1 MTTKADK
8 TCWRSSRT
16 HSHGRIRLCFLLLPL
31 VLALL
36 CTGCGGTDGRGDP
49 HSPATPP
56 PAPAE
61 YPAPEPGQSLTDA
74 LASIN
79 HCWFEWIALGEDGVT
94 NLCHTGYTSDGLDRI
109 FCAIFTNGVLSR
121 VVFSPTNRVVFSDL
135 GSQRDPPDF
144 RIPDV
149 LASTN
154 SVSLDNI
161 KKRPRPANPPKQSVD
176 WGLTAA
182 YLLVRT
188 VCTPVSL
195 FTSKTP
201 KSQPL
206 PDADDERLARFNPF
220 TVPLGGSREECERR
234 IGKPLIAPP
243 NAARDGLFIYGET
256 PAFSENEK
264 RCVLGVEYR
273 NGRAIRVVTLNL
285 LDWEALAQKRR
296 EKNKAKR
303 RIRDLR

>member
-1 MTTKADK
+1 M
-8 TCWRSSRT
+8 
-16 HSHGRIRLCFLLLPL
+16 
-31 VLALL
+31 
-36 CTGCGGTDGRGDP
+36 
-49 HSPATPP
+49 
-56 PAPAE
+56 
-61 YPAPEPGQSLTDA
+61 
-74 LASIN
+74 
-79 HCWFEWIALGEDGVT
+79 T

-121 VVFSPTNRVVFSDL
+121 VVLSPTNRVVFSDL

-149 LASTN
+149 LSSTN

-188 VCTPVSL
+188 VCTPVSW

-273 NGRAIRVVTLNL
+273 NGRAIRVVTLDL
-285 LDWEALAQKRR
+285 LDWEAVAPMFRKGGKDAR
-296 EKNKAKR
+296 
-303 RIRDLR
+303 

>member
-31 VLALL
+31 VLALI

-61 YPAPEPGQSLTDA
+61 YPAPEPGQSLADA
-74 LASIN
+74 LARIN
-79 HCWFEWIALGEDGVT
+79 HCRFEWIMLGEDGVT

-121 VVFSPTNRVVFSDL
+121 VVLSPTNRVVFSDL

-149 LASTN
+149 LSATN
-154 SVSLDNI
+154 AVPLDEI
-161 KKRPRPANPPKQSVD
+161 KKRPRPENPPEQSVD

-182 YLLVRT
+182 CLLVRA
-188 VCTPVSL
+188 VCTPVSW

-273 NGRAIRVVTLNL
+273 NGRAIRVVTLDL
-285 LDWEALAQKRR
+285 LDWEAVAQKRR
-296 EKNKAKR
+296 EKNRAKR

>member
-1 MTTKADK
+1 MKRL
-8 TCWRSSRT
+8 RSCRAFV
-16 HSHGRIRLCFLLLPL
+16 L
-31 VLALL
+31 LALAAF
-36 CTGCGGTDGRGDP
+36 CQGCRGTEGDDAAAP
-49 HSPATPP
+49 VETPP
-56 PAPAE
+56 AE
-61 YPAPEPGQSLTDA
+61 CPEPEIGQPLTDA

-121 VVFSPTNRVVFSDL
+121 VVLSPTNRVVFSDL

-149 LASTN
+149 MASTN
-154 SVSLDNI
+154 SVPLDNI

-188 VCTPVSL
+188 VCTPVSW
-195 FTSKTP
+195 FTSKPP

-206 PDADDERLARFNPF
+206 SDADDERLARFDPF
-220 TVPLGGSREECERR
+220 SVSLGDSREECERR
-234 IGKPLIAPP
+234 LGKPLIAPS

-273 NGRAIRVVTLNL
+273 NGRAIRVVTLDL
-285 LDWEALAQKRR
+285 LDWEAVAPMFRKEGKDAR
-296 EKNKAKR
+296 
-303 RIRDLR
+303 